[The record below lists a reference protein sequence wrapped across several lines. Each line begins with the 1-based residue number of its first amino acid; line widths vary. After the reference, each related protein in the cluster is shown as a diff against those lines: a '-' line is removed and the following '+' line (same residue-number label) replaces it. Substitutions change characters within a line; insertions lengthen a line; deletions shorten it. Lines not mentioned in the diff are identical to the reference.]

1 VNERRQQHRFEQY
14 FDCTWHS
21 DWGEERSRVSNLS
34 EGGCYI
40 ESRRAVSQGTQ
51 LHAITILL
59 PTGEITLQGMVVH
72 SIRGVGFAVEFTDTD
87 ADAHVTLS
95 ALAQS

>member
-1 VNERRQQHRFEQY
+1 
-14 FDCTWHS
+14 
-21 DWGEERSRVSNLS
+21 
-34 EGGCYI
+34 
-40 ESRRAVSQGTQ
+40 
-51 LHAITILL
+51 
-59 PTGEITLQGMVVH
+59 MVVH